1 MQRRRMPRRMMW
13 WILRKINRYS
23 KMIDERTAVWVIIA
37 LIVAR
42 LMTTRVGY
50 VEFEKPREYDTF
62 PYTKGS
68 AGAGLMF
75 AN

>member
-1 MQRRRMPRRMMW
+1 
-13 WILRKINRYS
+13 
-23 KMIDERTAVWVIIA
+23 MIDERTAVWIIIA

-42 LMTTRVGY
+42 LMTTRSGY
-50 VEFEKPREYDTF
+50 VEFPKPREYDTF
-62 PYTKGS
+62 PYAKGS

>member
-1 MQRRRMPRRMMW
+1 
-13 WILRKINRYS
+13 
-23 KMIDERTAVWVIIA
+23 MIDERTAVWVIIA